1 MMIVWAHND
10 KISIVI
16 VPNQCMDIFTS
27 YVKCCLIVIMC
38 SFQTQNL
45 QDNVGGGIPTRIF
58 GVEGEHVDHLTTA
71 QDP

>member
-1 MMIVWAHND
+1 
-10 KISIVI
+10 
-16 VPNQCMDIFTS
+16 MDIFTS
-27 YVKCCLIVIMC
+27 YAKCCLIVIMC

-45 QDNVGGGIPTRIF
+45 QENVGGGIPTRIF